1 MYEHL
6 WCGKRSSVCG
16 LFLLT
21 SVLYIGTLSPTIA
34 WRDSPEFVTVAHV
47 LGISHPAGS
56 PTYALVAKCMTFL
69 PIGSIALRVNLC
81 SALFGALTVSLLFFF
96 LYEMLAGT
104 ALWTRL
110 CAAWSGAL
118 FLCVSASF
126 WRFAEVAEVYALQDC
141 LIIIL
146 LTVLLKARIAQIVTP
161 SVARKWYW
169 LFAFLYGLSTGVHAT
184 MAFFAPAFLVFI
196 GLIEPHMFRGKALA
210 FAMFFFVM
218 GLTVYLYLPFRSL
231 AEPVFNWG
239 DPHTFRQL
247 LIHLSDRKDG
257 ALHFAFS
264 WSKLPYQIHIYLVNL
279 CNEFSTLGV
288 ALGLLGCLTIS
299 YKEKSFGLLL
309 GLVFLGNVGF
319 FIRTWTAAFGFL
331 PSFVIYSIWI
341 GFGVHTCL
349 ALLAT
354 AYQQWL
360 IHIPRVAVYTF
371 LFGSIAATLGGTY
384 MRHLAVT
391 DQTGNYSAA
400 LYGQHLLRQLPSDAI
415 LFSDYS
421 WFPLL
426 YLQNVE
432 RQRPDLTVL
441 LQGDVLTPQYYA
453 PLSHKRFPN
462 IRLASSPQPVMMST
476 EDYLL
481 FLSKI
486 NHEDH
491 SLFWDP
497 EPDHAVSLDAHFL
510 PQGLLFAF
518 NPLQETAITPQVLR
532 THRQLVAHA
541 TTQILTGSDDQD
553 ATQMLA
559 SKLTFIGRYL
569 KKRGFA
575 AEAAQMY
582 QTGLSI
588 RPEDYYLRNEY
599 GRWLMSRGQFQQAL
613 AQFNAG
619 YNSNPIFPPLNKNL
633 GTLLLSAGDN
643 IQAAHFFERAL
654 AFGRGDGDLYALLGE
669 TYIRLGRWPAA
680 KQALATALKLY
691 AETSATDDDADR
703 RQGKIAWARETLHR
717 LAQGLTG
724 SLTPLIP
731 AGHTVQ

>member
-6 WCGKRSSVCG
+6 WCGKRSSACG
-16 LFLLT
+16 LFLLA

-56 PTYALVAKCMTFL
+56 PTYALAAKPMTFL
-69 PIGSIALRVNLC
+69 PIGSIALRVNLF
-81 SALFGALTVSLLFFF
+81 SALCGALTVSLLFFL
-96 LYEMLAGT
+96 LYEILAGT
-104 ALWTRL
+104 PPWTRL

-118 FLCVSASF
+118 FLCVSESF

-146 LTVLLKARIAQIVTP
+146 LTVLLKARAAQILVP
-161 SVARKWYW
+161 SVPQKWYW

-196 GLIEPHMFRGKALA
+196 WLTEPHMFRGKALA
-210 FAMFFFVM
+210 FGTFFFVL
-218 GLTVYLYLPFRSL
+218 GLAAYLYLPFRSL
-231 AEPVFNWG
+231 AGPVFNWG

-247 LIHLSDRKDG
+247 LIHMSDRKDG
-257 ALHFAFS
+257 ALRFAFS
-264 WSKLPYQIHIYLVNL
+264 WSKLPYQIHVYLANL
-279 CNEFSTLGV
+279 CNEFSTFGV
-288 ALGLLGCLTIS
+288 ALGLLGCLTVF
-299 YKEKSFGLLL
+299 YKDKALGLLL

-331 PSFVIYSIWI
+331 PSFVIFSIWI

-354 AYQQWL
+354 AYQQRL
-360 IHIPRVAVYTF
+360 VRIPRVAVYTF
-371 LFGSIAATLGGTY
+371 LFGSIAAALGGVY

-391 DQTGNYSAA
+391 DQTGNYSAD
-400 LYGQHLLRQLPSDAI
+400 LYGQHLLGQLPSDAI

-441 LQGDVLTPQYYA
+441 LQGDVRTPQYYA
-453 PLSHKRFPN
+453 PLSKKRFPN
-462 IRLASSPQPVMMST
+462 IRLSYSPEPVMMST
-476 EDYLL
+476 EDYFWL
-481 FLSKI
+481 LSKI
-486 NHEDH
+486 NHADH
-491 SLFWDP
+491 PLFWDP
-497 EPDHAVSLDAHFL
+497 EPDHNLSLDAHLL
-510 PQGLLFAF
+510 PEGLLFAF
-518 NPLQETAITPQVLR
+518 NPSQETEITPQVLYK
-532 THRQLVAHA
+532 HRQLVTHA
-541 TTQILTGSDDQD
+541 TTQILAGSDDQE

-575 AEAAQMY
+575 AEAAGMY
-582 QTGLSI
+582 QTGLNI
-588 RPEDYYLRNEY
+588 KPEDYYLRNEY

-633 GTLLLSAGDN
+633 GTFLLSAGDN
-643 IQAAHFFERAL
+643 VQAAHFFERAL

-680 KQALATALKLY
+680 QHALDTALKLY
-691 AETSATDDDADR
+691 AETSASDDDEDR

-717 LAQGLTG
+717 VEQGLTE

-731 AGHTVQ
+731 AGHTAQ